1 MCGNGRPTT
10 SRPIRDLK
18 SIRIANTPS
27 PGSAP
32 TKRCAAGPGRRSR
45 GCSAIPGGTSTRR
58 IAATFGRD
66 SAPAEVH
73 TGNRTTADRWAGLLG
88 ELGNEVGVQQDWNG
102 EECDLLIALHARRS
116 WPSVQRFRE
125 AHPRSP
131 LILALT
137 GTDVY
142 GDLEKDSEAKR
153 SLELA
158 TRVVVLQDLAA
169 EALPQ

>member
-1 MCGNGRPTT
+1 MK
-10 SRPIRDLK
+10 IKLV
-18 SIRIANTPS
+18 TP
-27 PGSAP
+27 
-32 TKRCAAGPGRRSR
+32 
-45 GCSAIPGGTSTRR
+45 
-58 IAATFGRD
+58 
-66 SAPAEVH
+66 APAKVH

-116 WPSVQRFRE
+116 LPSVQRFRE

-142 GDLEKDSEAKR
+142 QDIANCPDAMR
-153 SLELA
+153 SVEMA
-158 TRVVVLQDLAA
+158 DRIVTLQPLAA
-169 EALPQ
+169 DELPPEYRGKCRTIFQSAPRS